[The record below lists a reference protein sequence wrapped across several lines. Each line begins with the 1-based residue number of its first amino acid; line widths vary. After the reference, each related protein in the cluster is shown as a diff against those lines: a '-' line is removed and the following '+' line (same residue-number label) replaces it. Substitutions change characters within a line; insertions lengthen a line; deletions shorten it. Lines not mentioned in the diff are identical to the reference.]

1 MAKKQQPKQKVE
13 KKQEENAPVEILQE
27 RDNDQRISNKNNE
40 VSVNMSGRRL
50 MKQQMKRTMWF
61 ICVYAVIALIISAVL
76 IVYTNIPQ
84 WLNMLVIVVIA
95 GVFYLLFLW
104 ICAIIDKKKAEK
116 QQQNPNDD
124 PFSE

>member
-13 KKQEENAPVEILQE
+13 KKQEENTVVEILPKSGKG
-27 RDNDQRISNKNNE
+27 QRSNNQSNE
-40 VSVNMSGRRL
+40 IPANMSGRRQ

-61 ICVYAVIALIISAVL
+61 ICVYAVIALIISTVL
-76 IVYTNIPQ
+76 IVYTDIPQ
-84 WLNMLVIVVIA
+84 WLNMLVIVVVA

-116 QQQNPNDD
+116 QQQNPKDD

>member
-13 KKQEENAPVEILQE
+13 KKQEENTVVEILPE
-27 RDNDQRISNKNNE
+27 SGKGQRSNNQSNE
-40 VSVNMSGRRL
+40 IPANMSGRRQ

-61 ICVYAVIALIISAVL
+61 ICVYAVIALIISTVL
-76 IVYTNIPQ
+76 IVYTDIPQ
-84 WLNMLVIVVIA
+84 WLNMLVIVVVA

-116 QQQNPNDD
+116 QQQNPKDD